1 VNEPTFRK
9 SSRCASGGCVEVA
22 YIRASAC
29 NGGACVEVGHNGDQI
44 LVRDSKHTDSPVLTF
59 DRPAWTAFLDAVR
72 AGDLDGA
79 A

>member
-9 SSRCASGGCVEVA
+9 STHSGPESHCVEVA
-22 YIRASAC
+22 ATDNA
-29 NGGACVEVGHNGDQI
+29 V
-44 LVRDSKHTDSPVLTF
+44 LVRDSKHADGPVLTF

-72 AGDLDGA
+72 AGEMDGA